1 MTYVAVQPWSE
12 PRPNQRRAE
21 AVRRYFAAIQDGN
34 ADELLE
40 LLTPDALTRWPQSGE
55 RITGAL
61 SCVTVHTSYPGGPPQ
76 HSIVRVSGGGDVW
89 VVELTADYGDERWYL
104 VSVIEF
110 DGERIARMTDYF
122 GPRFPAA
129 EWRKDW
135 VELET
140 ADA

>member
-12 PRPNQRRAE
+12 PNPYPQRAD
-21 AVRRYFAAIQDGN
+21 AVRRYFTAIQDGN
-34 ADELLE
+34 VEELLG

-61 SCVTVHTSYPGGPPQ
+61 SCVKVHTNYPGGPPS
-76 HSIVRVSGGGDVW
+76 HRLERVSGGGNVW
-89 VVELTADYGDERWYL
+89 VAELTADYGDERWHL

-110 DGERIARMTDYF
+110 EGERIARMTDYF

-135 VELET
+135 VEIEP
-140 ADA
+140 AGA